1 MAPLQDIFEGKIDFI
16 GQRRVD
22 SIARVALAACTIASF
37 VVGYALQSLRVTM
50 GTFAL
55 STLLVVVVCTV
66 VPPWPV
72 YNRHPVRWRKDC

>member
-16 GQRRVD
+16 GQKRVD

-37 VVGYALQSLRVTM
+37 AAGYVVQSLRVTM
-50 GTFAL
+50 GAFAL
-55 STLLVVVVCTV
+55 STLLVAVMV

-72 YNRHPVRWRKDC
+72 YNRHPVQWRKD